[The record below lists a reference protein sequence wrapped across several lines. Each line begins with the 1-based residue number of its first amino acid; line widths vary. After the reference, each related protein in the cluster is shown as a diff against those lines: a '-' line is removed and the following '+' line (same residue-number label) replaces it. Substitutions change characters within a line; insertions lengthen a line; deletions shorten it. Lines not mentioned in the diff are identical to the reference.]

1 MHLYNINDSGTFG
14 DVNMIKRDVVIAGAG
29 PSGATAAYY
38 CAKAGLDTVL
48 MDKNQFPRQKPCGG
62 GLCPHIKRFEF
73 IDQKFFSVP
82 SSTST
87 LFSPSMKESMDYDP
101 GRPILYQV
109 EREEFDN
116 HICEKAQEA
125 GAEFIQK
132 TTVKSVERKA
142 DGMLIN
148 TGRGFFKA
156 DVVLGATGVF
166 GPVGKYVR
174 EQNGLPPRWRDS
186 ELAFCLVTE
195 IPIGEKEVV
204 KRYGEDQRALM
215 HFLKYVYG
223 GYGWV
228 FPKKQNV
235 NIGMGTYLD
244 EIKSYGA
251 KKAFNRYIKL
261 LQEDGF
267 LPKNLPD
274 YRLLGGM
281 FPYKGPLDSSVC
293 DNVMLLGDSAGF
305 VSPLSGEGIFF
316 AMDSGRLAAKTLKVA
331 FKRDD
336 LSKSALLSYH
346 DACMQ
351 EWGKD
356 LQLLVRLHPT
366 LINNAERSVRYA
378 ARDPKLKDMFA
389 DVMTFNQ
396 SPRKLRSSI
405 MARLV
410 LDFLKID
417 LLRRK

>member
-1 MHLYNINDSGTFG
+1 MR
-14 DVNMIKRDVVIAGAG
+14 KRDVVIAGAG

-38 CAKAGLDTVL
+38 CAKAGLDVVL
-48 MDKNQFPRQKPCGG
+48 IDKDLFPRQKPCGG
-62 GLCPHIKRFEF
+62 GLCPHIKRFKF
-73 IDQKFFSVP
+73 IDDKFFSVP
-82 SSTST
+82 SNRST

-101 GRPILYQV
+101 GRPIFYQV

-125 GAEFIQK
+125 GAEFIQG

-142 DGMLIN
+142 EGMLIN
-148 TGRGFFKA
+148 TDRGFFKA
-156 DVVLGATGVF
+156 DIVLGATGVF
-166 GPVGKYVR
+166 GPVAKYVR
-174 EQNGLPPRWRDS
+174 KQNGLPPRWSNS
-186 ELAFCLVTE
+186 ELAFSLVTE

-204 KRYGEDQRALM
+204 KRYGEERRVLM
-215 HFLKYVYG
+215 HFLEYVYG

-228 FPKKQNV
+228 FPKKEKV

-244 EIKSYGA
+244 VIKSYGT

-261 LQEDGF
+261 LVEDGF
-267 LPKNLPD
+267 LPKKLPD
-274 YRLLGGM
+274 YRPLGGM
-281 FPYKGPLDSSVC
+281 FPYNGPLPSSVC
-293 DNVMLLGDSAGF
+293 DNVMLLGDAAGF

-316 AMDSGRLAAKTLKVA
+316 AMDSGRLAAKTLRAA
-331 FKRDD
+331 FKRGD

-346 DACMQ
+346 DVCMR

-356 LQLLVRLHPT
+356 LQFLASLHPT

-405 MARLV
+405 MTRLV
-410 LDFLKID
+410 MDFLKID
-417 LLRRK
+417 LLRMK

>member
-1 MHLYNINDSGTFG
+1 MK
-14 DVNMIKRDVVIAGAG
+14 KRDVVIAGAG

-48 MDKNQFPRQKPCGG
+48 IDKNRFPRQKPCGG
-62 GLCPHIKRFEF
+62 GLCPHIKRFKF
-73 IDQKFFSVP
+73 IDEKFFSIH
-82 SSTST
+82 SNRST

-101 GRPILYQV
+101 GRPIFYQV
-109 EREEFDN
+109 ERKEFDN

-125 GAEFIQK
+125 GAEFIQG
-132 TTVKSVERKA
+132 TTVKSVERK
-142 DGMLIN
+142 DGGMLIN
-148 TGRGFFKA
+148 TDRGFFKA
-156 DVVLGATGVF
+156 DIVLGATGVF
-166 GPVGKYVR
+166 GPVAKYVR
-174 EQNGLPPRWRDS
+174 EQNNLPPRWSDS

-204 KRYGEDQRALM
+204 KRYGEDRRVLM
-215 HFLKYVYG
+215 HFLEYVYG

-228 FPKKQNV
+228 FPKKEKV

-244 EIKSYGA
+244 VIKSYGI

-261 LQEDGF
+261 LVGDGF
-267 LPKNLPD
+267 LPKKLPD
-274 YRLLGGM
+274 YRPLGGM
-281 FPYKGPLDSSVC
+281 FPYKGPLPSSVC
-293 DNVMLLGDSAGF
+293 DNVMLLGDAAGF

-316 AMDSGRLAAKTLKVA
+316 AMDSGRLAAKTLRSA
-331 FKRDD
+331 FKRGD
-336 LSKSALLSYH
+336 LKKSTLSSYH
-346 DACMQ
+346 NACMR

-356 LQLLVRLHPT
+356 LQLLVSLHRT

-405 MARLV
+405 MTRLV
-410 LDFLKID
+410 IDFLKVD
-417 LLRRK
+417 LLRMK